1 MPRCLILPRVTLF
14 IYWIILII
22 YINYQ
27 ISFILNCETSYLSAV
42 QMVLGIGKH
51 DRVELQKNQPY
62 FFPTDHHHLFL
73 ETD

>member
-1 MPRCLILPRVTLF
+1 MPRCLILPHV
-14 IYWIILII
+14 IYII

-27 ISFILNCETSYLSAV
+27 VSFILNCKTSYLSAV
-42 QMVLGIGKH
+42 QRVLGIGKH
-51 DRVELQKNQPY
+51 DRVEPQKNQPY